1 MPAAPAKI
9 VGWSAAVFKTAAHG
23 SAAIETG
30 LVASDTVRKNG
41 RTALR
46 RNRAI
51 HIAGVAIIAS
61 LCSRGF
67 LVSVLAV
74 VRTLYRRIGLA
85 GTVNFAS
92 SGLAS
97 RLIAMLLGLGLPLT
111 RKRGVSRKDGSA
123 GAKTM
128 RSQHGRSELRIG
140 GHRIFRLFC
149 HDRTS

>member
-1 MPAAPAKI
+1 MPEAPAKI
-9 VGWSAAVFKTAAHG
+9 VGWPAAVFKPVLRG
-23 SAAIETG
+23 SVAIETG

-41 RTALR
+41 RTELR

-51 HIAGVAIIAS
+51 RIAGVAIIAS

-67 LVSVLAV
+67 LISVPLV
-74 VRTLYRRIGLA
+74 VRALCRRIMLT

-97 RLIAMLLGLGLPLT
+97 RLIAMLLGRGPPPA
-111 RKRGVSRKDGSA
+111 RKRGMGRKDGSA
-123 GAKTM
+123 GAKTL

-140 GHRIFRLFC
+140 GHRTFRLFC

>member
-1 MPAAPAKI
+1 MPQAPAKI
-9 VGWSAAVFKTAAHG
+9 VGWPAVVIK

-30 LVASDTVRKNG
+30 LVASDTVKKNG
-41 RTALR
+41 RTGLR

-51 HIAGVAIIAS
+51 RIAGVAIIAS
-61 LCSRGF
+61 FASLRSKGF
-67 LVSVLAV
+67 HISVPAV
-74 VRTLYRRIGLA
+74 VRALCRRIMLA
-85 GTVNFAS
+85 GTVNFTS
-92 SGLAS
+92 SGPAS
-97 RLIAMLLGLGLPLT
+97 RLIAMLLGLGLPPA

-140 GHRIFRLFC
+140 GHRTFRLFC